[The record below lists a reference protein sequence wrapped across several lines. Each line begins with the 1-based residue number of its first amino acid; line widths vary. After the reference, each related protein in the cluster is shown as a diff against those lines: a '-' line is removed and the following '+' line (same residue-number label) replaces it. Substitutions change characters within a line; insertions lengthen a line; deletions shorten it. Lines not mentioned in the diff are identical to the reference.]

1 MKKILKKYWWILL
14 LLMALPIVV
23 NLCYFIPALNA
34 VFEEPKA
41 WTTFWGT
48 YIGILISSLI
58 AFYVLYKQLE
68 QNQKENNVN
77 RQLQL
82 AILEYQVRTQ
92 WLTELKIKLADYYK
106 AFSLKDVRD
115 LGDLILT
122 DNPSSVSTIKK
133 QIHNNI
139 KTILERMEAADFLK
153 GLMFPIHLDEKETE
167 LLLCCQ
173 EYTNELYSLLED
185 LDWFA
190 FTVCYFNGNFSMNKD
205 IYVRETNKYLT
216 EQGLHS
222 SKSRRIGEIIKKYE
236 YNIFDNKKDIIRKR
250 MTEALVLLNPV
261 DIQRKVANL
270 IDYEQRKIEKLL
282 EGKIYGTKQ

>member
-1 MKKILKKYWWILL
+1 MTKLLKKYWWILL
-14 LLMALPIVV
+14 LLLVLPIAV

-34 VFEEPKA
+34 VFEGPKA

-68 QNQKENNVN
+68 QNQKENNTN

-82 AILEYQVRTQ
+82 AILEYQVRSQ

-115 LGDLILT
+115 LGDLILI
-122 DNPSSVSTIKK
+122 DNPSSASIIKK

-139 KTILERMEAADFLK
+139 KTIFERMEAADFLK
-153 GLMFPIHLDEKETE
+153 GLMFPIHLDKKESE
-167 LLLCCQ
+167 LLLCYQ

-190 FTVCYFNGNFSMNKD
+190 FSVCYFNGSFSMNKD
-205 IYVRETNKYLT
+205 IYIRETNKYLT

-222 SKSRRIGEIIKKYE
+222 SKSRKIGEIIKEYK
-236 YNIFDNKKDIIRKR
+236 YNIFDNKKEIIRKR
-250 MTEALVLLNPV
+250 MAESLVLLNPA
-261 DIQRKVANL
+261 DIQRKIANL

-282 EGKIYGTKQ
+282 EGEVYGTK

>member
-1 MKKILKKYWWILL
+1 M

-92 WLTELKIKLADYYK
+92 WLTELKIKLEDYYK
-106 AFSLKDVRD
+106 EFSLKDVWD

-173 EYTNELYSLLED
+173 ECTNELYSLLED

-190 FTVCYFNGNFSMNKD
+190 LTVCYFNGNFSLNKD
-205 IYVRETNKYLT
+205 IYVRETNKYLI
-216 EQGLHS
+216 EPGLHS
-222 SKSRRIGEIIKKYE
+222 SKSRRIGEIIIEYE

-250 MTEALVLLNPV
+250 MTEALVLLNPA

-282 EGKIYGTKQ
+282 EGKIYDTKQ